1 MTPAGAKADA
11 LAMTSRATRV
21 FGSFTAV
28 DDVSIEVG
36 AGEIVG
42 LLGANGAGKTTLIRL
57 MLGLLPISSGSV
69 SIFGEPPSRRTRAKL
84 GYVPQGLGLY
94 MDMTVA
100 ENLRFYAGAFGV
112 QPSLDELPD
121 ALAEVRDSL
130 VDQIG
135 LGRQRQLAFACALN
149 HHPSLVVLDEPTS
162 GVDPLAR
169 SALWDQVHNQTDSG
183 VGIIVTTHYLEEA
196 HQCDRLVIMAAGKVV
211 ASGTLAEITDGART
225 VRVRCESWASA
236 FNALTD
242 AAMPVT
248 LSGRQVR
255 VPGAS
260 REQVLA
266 RLRDAGVDA
275 EVDEMPATLEETMT
289 MIHP

>member
-1 MTPAGAKADA
+1 
-11 LAMTSRATRV
+11 
-21 FGSFTAV
+21 
-28 DDVSIEVG
+28 
-36 AGEIVG
+36 
-42 LLGANGAGKTTLIRL
+42 
-57 MLGLLPISSGSV
+57 
-69 SIFGEPPSRRTRAKL
+69 
-84 GYVPQGLGLY
+84 
-94 MDMTVA
+94 MTVA

-112 QPSLDELPD
+112 KPSLDELPD
-121 ALAEVRDSL
+121 TLSEVRDSL

-149 HHPSLVVLDEPTS
+149 HHPLLVVLDEPTS

-169 SALWDQVHNQTDSG
+169 SALWDQVHDQTDSG
-183 VGIIVTTHYLEEA
+183 VGVIVTTHYLEEA

-211 ASGTLAEITDGART
+211 AHGTLAEITEGQTT

>member
-1 MTPAGAKADA
+1 MTSLGANSEV
-11 LAMTSRATRV
+11 LAMTSRATRM

-28 DDVSIEVG
+28 DDVSIEVRS
-36 AGEIVG
+36 GEIVG

-57 MLGLLPISSGSV
+57 MLGLLPVSSGSV
-69 SIFGEPPSRRTRAKL
+69 SIFGEPPSRRTRATL

-94 MDMTVA
+94 LDMTVA

-112 QPSLDELPD
+112 KPSLDELPD
-121 ALAEVRDSL
+121 TLSEVRDSL

-149 HHPSLVVLDEPTS
+149 HHPLLVVLDEPTS

-169 SALWDQVHNQTDSG
+169 SALWDQVHDQTDSG
-183 VGIIVTTHYLEEA
+183 VGVIVTTHYLEEA

-211 ASGTLAEITDGART
+211 AHGTLAEITEGQTT